1 MIVARLEDCQIFR
14 ASNWSRSDRAAM
26 TGAVKITDSQ
36 QLLQRLVWVL
46 LKYSDGSEFCF
57 QTTLNPK
64 LLREY
69 DIVLEEGNL
78 VRLDKKYFVDGQMV
92 YRQFPHQG
100 ATISLWESEHYTDPQ
115 SAKLRAFL

>member
-1 MIVARLEDCQIFR
+1 MA
-14 ASNWSRSDRAAM
+14 
-26 TGAVKITDSQ
+26 GAVKITDSQ

-64 LLREY
+64 ILREHG
-69 DIVLEEGNL
+69 IILEEGNL

-92 YRQFPHQG
+92 YRQFPHQS
-100 ATISLWESEHYTDPQ
+100 AVISLWESEHYTHPE
-115 SAKLRAFL
+115 SAALRAFM